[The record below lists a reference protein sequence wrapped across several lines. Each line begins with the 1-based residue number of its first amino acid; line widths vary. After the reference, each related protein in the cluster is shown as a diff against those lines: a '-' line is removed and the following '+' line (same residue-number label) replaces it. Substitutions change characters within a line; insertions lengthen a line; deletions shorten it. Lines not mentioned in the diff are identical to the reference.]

1 VKTRILRWA
10 AALIVPAAI
19 GSLALAG
26 AGASASV
33 HPAASNGP
41 VKPLATTACGSGCTN
56 IFNEQWGPAYIQ
68 AVAKGKYNSPVL
80 MRHASNGAKSQD
92 FIVAEVGTLGDFCA
106 IDGGSGLFPANSYSC
121 INYPAAWPVF
131 QAQYAPGSFTSG
143 LCIGVAG
150 KATNN
155 KKVVLRDCGAA
166 AHTFWV
172 ADLDNSVAD
181 SNSLFPFG
189 DTPLVNASDSSITNP
204 ISLTFNGPNK
214 QLTVSEQSANG
225 GQVSDKYQWGATNVS

>member
-1 VKTRILRWA
+1 VKTRLTRWA
-10 AALIVPAAI
+10 TAVLAPFAVAA
-19 GSLALAG
+19 LALAG
-26 AGASASV
+26 TGASASAV
-33 HPAASNGP
+33 VIPPHAIVN
-41 VKPLATTACGSGCTN
+41 ATNACGAGCTN
-56 IFNEQWGPAYIQ
+56 IYSEQWGPAYIQ
-68 AVAKGKYNSPVL
+68 AAASGKYNAPVV
-80 MRHASNGAKSQD
+80 MRHASNGAKSED
-92 FIVAEVGTLGDFCA
+92 FTVAEVGTLGDFCA

-131 QAQYAPGSFTSG
+131 QAQYSPGSFTSG

-150 KATNN
+150 KATNG

-172 ADLDNSVAD
+172 ADLKNSVPD
-181 SNSLFPFG
+181 SLSQFPFG

-225 GQVSDKYQWGATNVS
+225 GVVSDKYQWGATNVS